1 MKLSKAQERVM
12 QDAKQKIDNARA
24 CETFEEYFTKHIAP
38 YNNGAWKTIESY
50 QTKDPEALAHHIQ
63 FWNNEK
69 DGTVLC
75 EADSRTIRK
84 LEELGLIKIIYDST
98 GDALG
103 SDTIKLLNY

>member
-24 CETFEEYFTKHIAP
+24 CETFEEYFTKYIAP

-50 QTKDPEALAHHIQ
+50 QTKDPEALSHYIQ

-69 DGTVLC
+69 DGIVLC

-84 LEELGLIKIIYDST
+84 LEEFGLIKIIYDSV
-98 GDALG
+98 GESYG
-103 SDTIKLLNY
+103 IDTIKVLNY